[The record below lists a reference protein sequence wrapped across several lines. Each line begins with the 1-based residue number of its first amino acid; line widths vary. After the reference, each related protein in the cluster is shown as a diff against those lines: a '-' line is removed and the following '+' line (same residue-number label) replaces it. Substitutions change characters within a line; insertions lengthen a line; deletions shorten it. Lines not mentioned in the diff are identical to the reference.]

1 MLYTI
6 RTFRAD
12 LSREETQFP
21 IVPANAET
29 HLHVIH
35 FSKIVSPPLNNAS
48 NGGYSSNLAIRLLV
62 QVHAVHRQ
70 RTADAHSFSGTSGTP
85 FQCNVFRRWLPYS
98 LK

>member
-6 RTFRAD
+6 RPFRAD

-21 IVPANAET
+21 MVPASAET
-29 HLHVIH
+29 HEHVVH
-35 FSKIVSPPLNNAS
+35 FPWITSPPLNNAS
-48 NGGYSSNLAIRLLV
+48 NGGCSSNLATWVLV
-62 QVHAVHRQ
+62 QVHAVHRV

-85 FQCNVFRRWLPYS
+85 FQCNVFRIALPDS